1 MEKNIK
7 EKKTRTFDCP
17 ICYHKINFN
26 LLDIKIH
33 LKHRCLEMY
42 QGKDIDLMT
51 IYLVGSIKLSELEE
65 RMERL
70 EDIITEKFSK
80 L

>member
-1 MEKNIK
+1 
-7 EKKTRTFDCP
+7 
-17 ICYHKINFN
+17 
-26 LLDIKIH
+26 
-33 LKHRCLEMY
+33 MY